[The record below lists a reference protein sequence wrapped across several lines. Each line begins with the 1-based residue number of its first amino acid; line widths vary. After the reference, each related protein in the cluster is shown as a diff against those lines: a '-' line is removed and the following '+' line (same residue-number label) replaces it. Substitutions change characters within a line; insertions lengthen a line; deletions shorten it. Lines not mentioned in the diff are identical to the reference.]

1 MLYFTKF
8 KVLSIY
14 VIIICISFFTL
25 SNFLSNDNK
34 LINKKINLGLDLQ
47 GGSYLLLEI
56 DNRPIILQKLQVKLT
71 SLKNDLIKNDIK
83 FKNIKAIDNKILFEV
98 DEVYKNKFIK
108 IFEDKNSTINNY
120 FDQYKAFEFEYEIIN
135 ETISVFYSKYGIIE
149 LKNSS
154 IDQALEIVR
163 RRIDEL
169 GTNEPNILK
178 RGNERILVEL
188 PGLKDPSRIKNLLGK
203 TANLTFRFISQQNE
217 ENFGSEKLKF
227 ENSEE
232 KALVS
237 KRIILSG
244 DNLIDAQPRMDS
256 QTNQTIVSFYLSMV
270 LGQIHS

>member
-8 KVLSIY
+8 KVLTIY
-14 VIIICISFFTL
+14 IFIICISFFTL
-25 SNFLSNDNK
+25 SNFLSDDNK

-83 FKNIKAIDNKILFEV
+83 FKNIKAIDNKILFDV
-98 DEVYKNKFIK
+98 DEVNKNKFIK

-120 FDQYKAFEFEYEIIN
+120 FDKYKAFEFEYEIIN

-169 GTNEPNILK
+169 GTN
-178 RGNERILVEL
+178 
-188 PGLKDPSRIKNLLGK
+188 
-203 TANLTFRFISQQNE
+203 
-217 ENFGSEKLKF
+217 
-227 ENSEE
+227 
-232 KALVS
+232 
-237 KRIILSG
+237 
-244 DNLIDAQPRMDS
+244 
-256 QTNQTIVSFYLSMV
+256 
-270 LGQIHS
+270 

>member
-8 KVLSIY
+8 KVLTIY
-14 VIIICISFFTL
+14 IFIICISFFTL
-25 SNFLSNDNK
+25 SNFLSDDNK

-83 FKNIKAIDNKILFEV
+83 FKNIKVIDNKILFDV
-98 DEVYKNKFIK
+98 DEVNKNKFIK

-120 FDQYKAFEFEYEIIN
+120 FDKYKAFEFEYEIIN

-169 GTNEPNILK
+169 GL
-178 RGNERILVEL
+178 
-188 PGLKDPSRIKNLLGK
+188 
-203 TANLTFRFISQQNE
+203 
-217 ENFGSEKLKF
+217 
-227 ENSEE
+227 
-232 KALVS
+232 
-237 KRIILSG
+237 
-244 DNLIDAQPRMDS
+244 M
-256 QTNQTIVSFYLSMV
+256 NQTY
-270 LGQIHS
+270 